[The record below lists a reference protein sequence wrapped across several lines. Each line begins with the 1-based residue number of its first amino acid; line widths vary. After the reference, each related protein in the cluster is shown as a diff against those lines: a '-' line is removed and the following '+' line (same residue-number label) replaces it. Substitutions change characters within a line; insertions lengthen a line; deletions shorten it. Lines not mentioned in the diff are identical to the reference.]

1 VLLLQFKILLPESID
16 TVNHGLNQL
25 NLGVAQAVLVGNVI
39 GVAGLTTRLT
49 TGTTGLQAENL
60 APGLQ
65 TVDAVLGPAGQVYVD
80 GGAHASA
87 QVGGAGVN
95 IAELGAE
102 QEFLAAF
109 GPDGIADGLNA
120 PGETLEDTLDI
131 STLLHGDD
139 TELIL
144 LINPDKEGLGSI
156 VEDAT
161 AFGPVALHASNL
173 QVGVTRHEKEM
184 VINELLAGLVVHA
197 GQGVVGASQ
206 IAGELGEG
214 VLHEGLNVDTL
225 LLGDSGGKTVTLDA
239 AANTDPG
246 GVDRDIGLNIAC
258 DLGGVHVGGVFEV
271 SRKAMVLADE
281 GIENISKVN
290 VGVFVTSID
299 TAMLVV
305 ELYSAGNGLGQSE
318 LRGLGDDAGELVPLL
333 LGDVLSHQRVFGLDI
348 GKSGHCF
355 AE

>member
-65 TVDAVLGPAGQVYVD
+65 TVDAVLGPARQVYVD

-173 QVGVTRHEKEM
+173 QVGVTGHEEEM
-184 VINELLAGLVVHA
+184 VIDQLLADLLVHA
-197 GQGVVGASQ
+197 SQGVVV
-206 IAGELGEG
+206 AGQVTFQLAEG
-214 VLHEGLNVDTL
+214 VLHQSLNVDTL
-225 LLGDSGGKTVTLDA
+225 LLGDSGGKAKALDGS
-239 AANTDPG
+239 ANTDPARVNG
-246 GVDRDIGLNIAC
+246 HIRLNVAS
-258 DLGGVHVGGVFEV
+258 DLAGVHVRGVLEV
-271 SRKAMVLADE
+271 SSEAMILADE
-281 GIENISKVN
+281 GVENIGEVN
-290 VGVFVTSID
+290 VGVLVTSVD
-299 TAMLVV
+299 AAMLVV
-305 ELYSAGNGLGQSE
+305 EVDGASNGLGQGE
-318 LRGLGDDAGELVPLL
+318 AGGLGGDATELVPLF
-333 LGDVLSHQRVFGLDI
+333 LGHMLGNQRVLGLDVRE
-348 GKSGHCF
+348 SGHGFC
-355 AE
+355 